1 MFEAM
6 TEDAA
11 SKPTIQDVLELLGQ
25 LRSSAAEFQEQID
38 VYFANA
44 DGWQGIKSRFAS
56 FEARFVS
63 LEVRLATARPD
74 PDWQDDELRYML
86 DELREVGDDF
96 TEMRQE
102 FLKALQEAPQRIN

>member
-1 MFEAM
+1 M

-11 SKPTIQDVLELLGQ
+11 PKPTIHDVLALLSQ
-25 LRSSAAEFQEQID
+25 LRNSAAEIQQQID
-38 VYFANA
+38 IYFADA
-44 DGWQGIKSRFAS
+44 EGWQGIKSRFAS

-63 LEVRLATARPD
+63 LEVRLATVRPE
-74 PDWQDDELRYML
+74 PDWQDDELDYML
-86 DELREVGDDF
+86 NELHEVGADF